1 MASPVYPPIEDSAV
15 DVLVSAAMRDKENI
29 EIVESSSVEDSLTQ
43 PSQPEGISVP
53 SPILSMGSDIDNNPL
68 QDSQL
73 IDSERTVTSHST
85 AQQVIDYSSQPME
98 QIVDSSSIQEPPSER
113 AIDSS
118 KPEVASNIPEPM
130 NVSQSMAASIDNFYR
145 TVGES
150 SATEKPVPQSDTI
163 TVPFKKRGRDRRTS
177 KRSTSVEERE
187 AMSAV
192 SQSTVD
198 DTHKASPG
206 DELSQAAEV
215 LNVEQSNV
223 ETSNV
228 ETSKGEI
235 SENLEVVSTENLVP
249 MESLDAT
256 PSEETKVDLP
266 QAQSEEVKIDASLAP
281 SETPSETLGS
291 TETSSATVA
300 ETSGKSRK
308 KSRSRRGSRKSV
320 DEPISAVA
328 KPVPDS
334 STTGSY

>member
-1 MASPVYPPIEDSAV
+1 MILAYLFTFIDYFVNCIVTGVRLSRPCNSP
-15 DVLVSAAMRDKENI
+15 
-29 EIVESSSVEDSLTQ
+29 SLARSTQ
-43 PSQPEGISVP
+43 PSQQPEHISEQ

-73 IDSERTVTSHST
+73 IDSERTVTSQST

-98 QIVDSSSIQEPPSER
+98 QIVDSSSIQEPPSEL
-113 AIDSS
+113 AIDFS

-198 DTHKASPG
+198 DTLKASPG

-334 STTGSY
+334 STTGSYSH